1 MENVIIKFVADT
13 DGLQPAI
20 KQLEAIGKITAEDA
34 ARIQK
39 LNDEQREYIQTVNQ
53 TTTAFGN
60 LQSEAKDVAATIN
73 AQVLQGVADAMAEMG
88 NEAQKGAGKFK
99 SLKSELRELKAQIAS
114 GSLGAK
120 EMREAT
126 MRAAELEDQIGDVS
140 EKVRALAS
148 DTKYIDAAVTA
159 MKGFAAAGAIAQGSM
174 ALLGSENED
183 LQKTMMKV
191 QAATAVL
198 MGVQEMAAIVTGQS
212 AAKTLFL
219 DAAQKVATVSSRVL
233 GVTISASMAAAT
245 MGLSLVIGAIAAL
258 VVSMDD
264 ASDEAEAKAKE
275 AQEKEA
281 EIRKKNYENYI
292 KGLIS
297 QGKAE
302 DELILS
308 RLKRKEKTMQNEIEL
323 ETMAAR
329 LRIKALRESYLAD
342 EINMHEM
349 VKRKKDIEAQLEYDI
364 EQIRKRY
371 AEKDKQTREKNQAER
386 QQARQKE
393 IDDEIKRLEVLNT
406 LRREVSDRFIRDELA
421 ALQLQALNQNETND
435 QIAAMLADNYDKQ
448 IALRKQLLIANQDLT
463 KNELE
468 LETAKLD
475 EEAKV
480 YRATLAAKVLAAK
493 NANQEITTDTE
504 EATKKQTDYVQQYA
518 DAATSILTTLLQTN
532 KELTQRQLEAQ
543 LGAIQEERDT
553 ALRTID
559 LTEAQRLKIEERY
572 RQQEKR
578 IKEQAFKQQKQA
590 DIIQA
595 TINTALAVS
604 RALASPP
611 SPNVAAA
618 VAAGIAG
625 GAQIALIA
633 SQPLPRFAQGT
644 EQFLT
649 DGTGTSDSG
658 LAWLSNGERVVPAS
672 INSEY
677 WGALSAIQNRKISP
691 RLANSVIE
699 ELSRGGGDAMTF
711 DYDRLGRV
719 IGGGKSSSK
728 VVINLDERGFTK
740 HVMRENS
747 RVTYLNKKLRLTA

>member
-73 AQVLQGVADAMAEMG
+73 AQILQGVADAMAEMG

-99 SLKSELRELKAQIAS
+99 SLKAELRELKAQIAS

-126 MRAAELEDQIGDVS
+126 LRAAELEDQIGDVS

-183 LQKTMMKV
+183 LQKTMLKV

-198 MGVQEMAAIVTGQS
+198 MGVQEMATIVTGQS

-219 DAAQKVATVSSRVL
+219 DAAQKVAAVSSKAL
-233 GVTISASMAAAT
+233 GITISTSMAAAT
-245 MGLSLVIGAIAAL
+245 MGLSLVIGAIAVLSSDLADANEEVKKSVDESDRILADAEEMRIKRKMKGKEQEIAL
-258 VVSMDD
+258 EKLAFQREAALLNKMDEERKI
-264 ASDEAEAKAKE
+264 SDQAYRVAWTELRVAHENKLLDIDKKYKDEELKRQKDLHSKKKAE
-275 AQEKEA
+275 
-281 EIRKKNYENYI
+281 RKKD
-292 KGLIS
+292 
-297 QGKAE
+297 AE
-302 DELILS
+302 DE
-308 RLKRKEKTMQNEIEL
+308 
-323 ETMAAR
+323 
-329 LRIKALRESYLAD
+329 
-342 EINMHEM
+342 
-349 VKRKKDIEAQLEYDI
+349 
-364 EQIRKRY
+364 
-371 AEKDKQTREKNQAER
+371 EKDLERR
-386 QQARQKE
+386 QQ
-393 IDDEIKRLEVLNT
+393 
-406 LRREVSDRFIRDELA
+406 LRKAAEERDLRSQLA
-421 ALQLQALNQNETND
+421 ALQLEALNRNETND
-435 QIAAMLADNYDKQ
+435 EIAGMLADNFDKQ
-448 IALRKQLLIANQDLT
+448 IELRKQMLILNESLT
-463 KNELE
+463 LKELE
-468 LETAKLD
+468 LEQAKLD

-504 EATKKQTDYVQQYA
+504 EATKKQQASMQDYV
-518 DAATSILTTLLQTN
+518 DASVTIMSTLVQASKEISQRRMNQELDNLNYMREAELNST
-532 KELTQRQLEAQ
+532 ELTEKQREQ
-543 LGAIQEERDT
+543 
-553 ALRTID
+553 
-559 LTEAQRLKIEERY
+559 IEKRY
-572 RQQEKR
+572 RQQELNIKR
-578 IKEQAFKQQKQA
+578 QAFQAQKNA
-590 DIIQA
+590 DVIQA

-604 RALASPP
+604 RALTGAPP
-611 SPNVAAA
+611 PANFALAA
-618 VAAGIAG
+618 AAGIAG
-625 GAQIALIA
+625 GAQVALIA
-633 SQPLPRFAQGT
+633 SQPLPRFAKGT

-677 WGALSAIQNRKISP
+677 WGALSAIHNRKVSP

-699 ELSRGGGDAMTF
+699 ELSRGGGDGMVF

>member
-1 MENVIIKFVADT
+1 VENVIIKFVADT

-53 TTTAFGN
+53 TTTAFGE
-60 LQSEAKDVAATIN
+60 LSAEAKDITAAIN

-88 NEAQKGAGKFK
+88 EEAQKGATKFK
-99 SLKSELRELKAQIAS
+99 SLKAELRELKAQIAK
-114 GSLGAK
+114 GDMGAK
-120 EMREAT
+120 ELREAT
-126 MRAAELEDQIGDVS
+126 KRAAELEDKIGDVS
-140 EKVRALAS
+140 EKVKALAS
-148 DTKYIDAAVTA
+148 DTKYIDSAVTA
-159 MKGFAAAGAIAQGSM
+159 MRGLAAAGAVTQGAM
-174 ALLGSENED
+174 ALLGNENED

-198 MGVQEMAAIVTGQS
+198 MGVQEMATIVTGQS

-219 DAAQKVATVSSRVL
+219 DAAQKVAAVSSKAL
-233 GVTISASMAAAT
+233 GVTITTSMAAAT
-245 MGLSLVIGAIAAL
+245 MGLSLVIGAIAVLSSDLADVNEEVKKNVDESDRILADAEQMRIKRKMKGKEQDIAL
-258 VVSMDD
+258 EKLAFEREKANLNKMIEERKISED
-264 ASDEAEAKAKE
+264 AYMKMFVELSLGHQQNLADIDKKYKDEELKRQKDLHNKKKAE
-275 AQEKEA
+275 
-281 EIRKKNYENYI
+281 RKKD
-292 KGLIS
+292 
-297 QGKAE
+297 AE
-302 DELILS
+302 DE
-308 RLKRKEKTMQNEIEL
+308 
-323 ETMAAR
+323 
-329 LRIKALRESYLAD
+329 
-342 EINMHEM
+342 
-349 VKRKKDIEAQLEYDI
+349 
-364 EQIRKRY
+364 
-371 AEKDKQTREKNQAER
+371 EKDLERR
-386 QQARQKE
+386 QQ
-393 IDDEIKRLEVLNT
+393 LNKAAEERD
-406 LRREVSDRFIRDELA
+406 LRNQLA
-421 ALQLQALNQNETND
+421 ALQLEALNRKETND
-435 QIAAMLADNYDKQ
+435 EIAAMLADNYDKQ
-448 IALRKQLLIANQDLT
+448 IELRKQLLILNESLT
-463 KNELE
+463 LKELE
-468 LETAKLD
+468 LEQAKLD

-518 DAATSILTTLLQTN
+518 DAATSIMTTLLQTN

-590 DIIQA
+590 DVIQA

-604 RALASPP
+604 RALATPP

-618 VAAGIAG
+618 AAAGIAG
-625 GAQIALIA
+625 AAQVALIA
-633 SQPLPRFAQGT
+633 SQPIPRFAKGT
-644 EQFLT
+644 EQFIT

-677 WGALSAIQNRKISP
+677 WGALSAIHNRKVSP

-699 ELSRGGGDAMTF
+699 ELSRGGSDAIGF

-719 IGGGKSSSK
+719 IGGGKGSSK

>member
-53 TTTAFGN
+53 TTTAFGE
-60 LQSEAKDVAATIN
+60 LSAEAKDITAAIN

-88 NEAQKGAGKFK
+88 EEAQKGATKFK
-99 SLKSELRELKAQIAS
+99 SLKAELRELKAQIAK
-114 GSLGAK
+114 GDMGAK
-120 EMREAT
+120 ELREAT
-126 MRAAELEDQIGDVS
+126 KRAAELEDQIGDVS
-140 EKVRALAS
+140 EKVKALAS
-148 DTKYIDAAVTA
+148 DTKYIDSAVTA
-159 MKGFAAAGAIAQGSM
+159 MRGLAAAGAVTQGAM
-174 ALLGSENED
+174 ALLGNENED

-198 MGVQEMAAIVTGQS
+198 MGVQEMATIVTGQS
-212 AAKTLFL
+212 ALKTLFL
-219 DAAQKVATVSSRVL
+219 DTAQKAAAVSSKAL
-233 GVTISASMAAAT
+233 GVTITTSMAAAT

-264 ASDEAEAKAKE
+264 ASEQAEAKAKE
-275 AQEKEA
+275 AQDKEEA
-281 EIRKKNYENYI
+281 MRKRNEENRI
-292 KGLIS
+292 KGLNS
-297 QGKAE
+297 QYKAE

-308 RLKRKEKTMQNEIEL
+308 RLKRKEKTLANEIEY

-329 LRIKALRESYLAD
+329 LRIKALRDSYMED
-342 EINMHEM
+342 TINMHEM
-349 VKRKKDIEAQLEYDI
+349 VMRKRDIEEQLQYDI

-371 AEKDKQTREKNQAER
+371 AEKARQAE
-386 QQARQKE
+386 
-393 IDDEIKRLEVLNT
+393 DKRLAEERRKREELTKDLEKMPPLKPLEVKLN
-406 LRREVSDRFIRDELA
+406 LKKLPMPEIEERMSSFMQAQLNASKEFNMKHEDLMAEFYASGIEKFEEF
-421 ALQLQALNQNETND
+421 LQAKRDAEKKYEEQRANRMRVAEAAASVFQVGLDAFKEMNQ
-435 QIAAMLADNYDKQ
+435 
-448 IALRKQLLIANQDLT
+448 R
-463 KNELE
+463 
-468 LETAKLD
+468 KLD
-475 EEAKV
+475 ED
-480 YRATLAAKVLAAK
+480 LSVL
-493 NANQEITTDTE
+493 
-504 EATKKQTDYVQQYA
+504 QQMK
-518 DAATSILTTLLQTN
+518 DN
-532 KELTQRQLEAQ
+532 
-543 LGAIQEERDT
+543 
-553 ALRTID
+553 ALRSTE

-572 RQQEKR
+572 RLEEKR
-578 IKEQAFKQQKQA
+578 IKEQAFKQQKTA

-595 TINTALAVS
+595 TINTALAIS
-604 RALASPP
+604 RALTGAPP
-611 SPNVAAA
+611 PANFAMAAA
-618 VAAGIAG
+618 AGVA
-625 GAQIALIA
+625 GAAQVALIA
-633 SQPLPRFAQGT
+633 SQPIPQFAKGT
-644 EQFLT
+644 EQFIT

-677 WGALSAIQNRKISP
+677 WGALSAIHNRKVSP

-699 ELSRGGGDAMTF
+699 ELSRGGSDAIGF

-719 IGGGKSSSK
+719 IGGGKGSSK

>member
-53 TTTAFGN
+53 TTTAFGE
-60 LQSEAKDVAATIN
+60 LSAEAKDITAAIN

-88 NEAQKGAGKFK
+88 EEAQKGATKFK
-99 SLKSELRELKAQIAS
+99 SLKAELRELKAQIAK
-114 GSLGAK
+114 GDMGAK
-120 EMREAT
+120 ELREAT
-126 MRAAELEDQIGDVS
+126 LRAAELEDKIGDVS

-159 MKGFAAAGAIAQGSM
+159 IKGLAAAGAVTQGSM

-183 LQKTMMKV
+183 LQKTMLKV

-198 MGVQEMAAIVTGQS
+198 MGVQEMATIVTGQS

-219 DAAQKVATVSSRVL
+219 DAAQKVAAVSSKAL
-233 GVTISASMAAAT
+233 GITISTSMAAAT
-245 MGLSLVIGAIAAL
+245 MGLSLVIGAIAVLSSDLADANEEVKKNVDESDRILADAEQMRIKRKMKGKEQDIAL
-258 VVSMDD
+258 EKLAFEREKANLNKMIDERKISED
-264 ASDEAEAKAKE
+264 AYMKMFVELSLGHQQNLADIDKKYKDEELKRQKDLHSKKKAE
-275 AQEKEA
+275 
-281 EIRKKNYENYI
+281 RKKD
-292 KGLIS
+292 
-297 QGKAE
+297 AE
-302 DELILS
+302 DE
-308 RLKRKEKTMQNEIEL
+308 
-323 ETMAAR
+323 
-329 LRIKALRESYLAD
+329 
-342 EINMHEM
+342 
-349 VKRKKDIEAQLEYDI
+349 
-364 EQIRKRY
+364 
-371 AEKDKQTREKNQAER
+371 EKDLERR
-386 QQARQKE
+386 QQ
-393 IDDEIKRLEVLNT
+393 LNKAAEERD
-406 LRREVSDRFIRDELA
+406 LRNQLA
-421 ALQLQALNQNETND
+421 ALQLEALNRNETND
-435 QIAAMLADNYDKQ
+435 EIAAMVADNYDKQ
-448 IALRKQLLIANQDLT
+448 IELRKQLLILNESLT
-463 KNELE
+463 LKELE
-468 LETAKLD
+468 LEQAKLD
-475 EEAKV
+475 EETKV

-518 DAATSILTTLLQTN
+518 DAATSIMTTLLQTN

-590 DIIQA
+590 DVIQA

-604 RALASPP
+604 RALATPP

-625 GAQIALIA
+625 ATQVALIA
-633 SQPLPRFAQGT
+633 SQPLPRFAKGT

-677 WGALSAIQNRKISP
+677 WGALSAIHNRKVSP

-699 ELSRGGGDAMTF
+699 ELSRGGSDAIGF

-719 IGGGKSSSK
+719 IGGGKGNSK

>member
-53 TTTAFGN
+53 TTTAFGE
-60 LQSEAKDVAATIN
+60 LSAEAKDITAAIN

-88 NEAQKGAGKFK
+88 EEAQKGATKFK
-99 SLKSELRELKAQIAS
+99 SLKAELRELKAQIAK
-114 GSLGAK
+114 GDMGAK
-120 EMREAT
+120 ELREAT
-126 MRAAELEDQIGDVS
+126 KRAAELEDQIGDVS
-140 EKVRALAS
+140 EKVKALAS
-148 DTKYIDAAVTA
+148 DTKYIDSAVTA
-159 MKGFAAAGAIAQGSM
+159 MRGLAAAGAVTQGAM

-198 MGVQEMAAIVTGQS
+198 MGVQEMATIVTGQS
-212 AAKTLFL
+212 ALKTLFL
-219 DAAQKVATVSSRVL
+219 DTAQKAAAVSSKAL
-233 GVTISASMAAAT
+233 GVTISTSMAAAT

-264 ASDEAEAKAKE
+264 ASEQAEAKAKE

-281 EIRKKNYENYI
+281 ALRKRNEENRI
-292 KGLIS
+292 KQLNS
-297 QGKAE
+297 QYKAE

-308 RLKRKEKTMQNEIEL
+308 RLKRKEKTLANEIEY

-329 LRIKALRESYLAD
+329 LRIKALRDSYMED
-342 EINMHEM
+342 TINMHEM
-349 VKRKKDIEAQLEYDI
+349 VMRKRDIEEQLQYDI

-371 AEKDKQTREKNQAER
+371 AEKARQAEDKR
-386 QQARQKE
+386 LAEERRKREELTKDLEKMPPLKPLEVKLNLKKLPMPDIEERMSSFMQAQLNASKEFNMKHEDLMAEFYASGIEKFEEFLQAKRDAEKAHEEKRVRQMQQAE
-393 IDDEIKRLEVLNT
+393 
-406 LRREVSDRFIRDELA
+406 A
-421 ALQLQALNQNETND
+421 AV
-435 QIAAMLADNYDKQ
+435 QIANVGFDVFKEM
-448 IALRKQLLIANQDLT
+448 NQR
-463 KNELE
+463 
-468 LETAKLD
+468 KLD
-475 EEAKV
+475 EELNAMNIL
-480 YRATLAAKVLAAK
+480 REQALA
-493 NANQEITTDTE
+493 NIN
-504 EATKKQTDYVQQYA
+504 
-518 DAATSILTTLLQTN
+518 
-532 KELTQRQLEAQ
+532 
-543 LGAIQEERDT
+543 
-553 ALRTID
+553 
-559 LTEAQRLKIEERY
+559 LTEAQRAQIEERFRAQERNIKR
-572 RQQEKR
+572 RQF
-578 IKEQAFKQQKQA
+578 QAQKAA
-590 DIIQA
+590 DVIQA
-595 TINTALAVS
+595 TINTALAIS
-604 RALASPP
+604 RAL
-611 SPNVAAA
+611 PNIPLAAA
-618 VAAGIAG
+618 AGVA
-625 GAQIALIA
+625 GAAQVAIIA
-633 SQPLPRFAQGT
+633 SQPIPQFAKGT
-644 EQFLT
+644 EQFIT

-677 WGALSAIQNRKISP
+677 WGALSAIHNRKVSP

-699 ELSRGGGDAMTF
+699 ELSRGGSDAIGF

-719 IGGGKSSSK
+719 IGGGKGSSK

>member
-1 MENVIIKFVADT
+1 VENVIIKFVADT

-60 LQSEAKDVAATIN
+60 LQAEAKDVAATIN

-88 NEAQKGAGKFK
+88 EEAQKGATKFK
-99 SLKSELRELKAQIAS
+99 SLKQELRELKAQIAS

-126 MRAAELEDQIGDVS
+126 LRAAELEDQIGDVS

-148 DTKYIDAAVTA
+148 DTKYIDSAVTA

-212 AAKTLFL
+212 ALKTLFL
-219 DAAQKVATVSSRVL
+219 DNAQKLATVSSRVL
-233 GVTISASMAAAT
+233 GVTITTSMAAAT

-275 AQEKEA
+275 AEEKHQEMIKRNEKNRKSQNDA
-281 EIRKKNYENYI
+281 EW
-292 KGLIS
+292 
-297 QGKAE
+297 
-302 DELILS
+302 ELTLS
-308 RLKRKEKTMQNEIEL
+308 RLKRKEKTLANEIEY
-323 ETMAAR
+323 EKMAAR
-329 LRIKALRESYLAD
+329 LRVKQLHDSYIAD
-342 EINMHEM
+342 EINITEM
-349 VKRKKDIEAQLEYDI
+349 NMRKRDIEEQLQYDI

-371 AEKDKQTREKNQAER
+371 AEKAKQAE
-386 QQARQKE
+386 
-393 IDDEIKRLEVLNT
+393 DKRLAE
-406 LRREVSDRFIRDELA
+406 A
-421 ALQLQALNQNETND
+421 
-435 QIAAMLADNYDKQ
+435 
-448 IALRKQLLIANQDLT
+448 RKQREDLT
-463 KNELE
+463 KDLEKMPPLKPLEQKIEMKMAPEPDFDTRMSSFVQAQLNASKEFNVKHEDLMNEFYASEFDHFEQFLQAKRDAE
-468 LETAKLD
+468 KAHEEERARRMQMAEAAVQIANVGFDVFKEMNQRKLD
-475 EEAKV
+475 EELN
-480 YRATLAAKVLAAK
+480 TL
-493 NANQEITTDTE
+493 NMMR
-504 EATKKQTDYVQQYA
+504 EAELRNT
-518 DAATSILTTLLQTN
+518 
-532 KELTQRQLEAQ
+532 ELTEKQREQ
-543 LGAIQEERDT
+543 
-553 ALRTID
+553 
-559 LTEAQRLKIEERY
+559 IEKRY
-572 RQQEKR
+572 LQQERNIKR
-578 IKEQAFKQQKQA
+578 NAFQAQKAA

-604 RALASPP
+604 RALPIIPLS
-611 SPNVAAA
+611 
-618 VAAGIAG
+618 VAAGVAG
-625 GAQIALIA
+625 AAQIALIS
-633 SQPLPRFAQGT
+633 SQPIPQFAKGT

-677 WGALSAIQNRKISP
+677 WGALSAIHNRKISP

-699 ELSRGGGDAMTF
+699 ELSKGGGDGMTF

>member
-1 MENVIIKFVADT
+1 VENVIIKFVADT

-60 LQSEAKDVAATIN
+60 LQAEAKDVAAAIN

-88 NEAQKGAGKFK
+88 EEAQKGATKFK
-99 SLKSELRELKAQIAS
+99 SLKAELRELKAQIAK
-114 GSLGAK
+114 GDMGAK
-120 EMREAT
+120 ELREAT
-126 MRAAELEDQIGDVS
+126 KRAAELEDQIGDVS
-140 EKVRALAS
+140 EKVKALAS
-148 DTKYIDAAVTA
+148 DTKYIDSAVTA
-159 MKGFAAAGAIAQGSM
+159 MRGLAAAGAVTQGAM
-174 ALLGSENED
+174 ALLGNENED

-198 MGVQEMAAIVTGQS
+198 MGVQEMATIVTGQS

-219 DAAQKVATVSSRVL
+219 DAAQKVAAVSSKAL
-233 GVTISASMAAAT
+233 GVTISTSMAAAT
-245 MGLSLVIGAIAAL
+245 MGLSLVIGAIAVLSSDLADANEEVKKSVDESDRILADAEQMRIKRRMKGKEQDIAL
-258 VVSMDD
+258 EKLAFEREKANLNKMIEERKISED
-264 ASDEAEAKAKE
+264 AYMKMFVELSLGHQQNLADIDKKYKDEELKRQKDLHSKKKAE
-275 AQEKEA
+275 
-281 EIRKKNYENYI
+281 RKKD
-292 KGLIS
+292 
-297 QGKAE
+297 AE
-302 DELILS
+302 DE
-308 RLKRKEKTMQNEIEL
+308 
-323 ETMAAR
+323 
-329 LRIKALRESYLAD
+329 
-342 EINMHEM
+342 
-349 VKRKKDIEAQLEYDI
+349 
-364 EQIRKRY
+364 
-371 AEKDKQTREKNQAER
+371 EKDLERR
-386 QQARQKE
+386 QQ
-393 IDDEIKRLEVLNT
+393 LNKAAMERD
-406 LRREVSDRFIRDELA
+406 LRSQLA
-421 ALQLQALNQNETND
+421 ALQLEALNRNETND
-435 QIAAMLADNYDKQ
+435 EIAAMLADNFDKQ
-448 IALRKQLLIANQDLT
+448 IELRKQMLILNESLT
-463 KNELE
+463 LKELE

-480 YRATLAAKVLAAK
+480 YRAMLAAKVLAAK
-493 NANQEITTDTE
+493 HANQEITTDTE
-504 EATKKQTDYVQQYA
+504 ESTKKQTNYVQQYA
-518 DAATSILTTLLQTN
+518 DAATSIMTTLLQTN

-543 LGAIQEERDT
+543 LAAIQEERDT

-572 RQQEKR
+572 RQQEKQ

-590 DIIQA
+590 DVIQA
-595 TINTALAVS
+595 TINTALAIS
-604 RALASPP
+604 RALTGAPP
-611 SPNVAAA
+611 PANFAMAAA
-618 VAAGIAG
+618 AGVA
-625 GAQIALIA
+625 GAAQVALIA
-633 SQPLPRFAQGT
+633 SQPLPRFAKGT
-644 EQFLT
+644 EQFIT

-677 WGALSAIQNRKISP
+677 WGALSAIHNRKVSP

-699 ELSRGGGDAMTF
+699 ELSRGGSDAIGF

-719 IGGGKSSSK
+719 IGGGKGSSK

>member
-1 MENVIIKFVADT
+1 VENVIIKFVADT

-53 TTTAFGN
+53 TTTAFGE
-60 LQSEAKDVAATIN
+60 LSAEAKDITATIN

-99 SLKSELRELKAQIAS
+99 SLKAELRELKAQIAS

-120 EMREAT
+120 ELREAT
-126 MRAAELEDQIGDVS
+126 KRAAELEDQIGDVS

-198 MGVQEMAAIVTGQS
+198 MGVQEMATIVTGQS

-219 DAAQKVATVSSRVL
+219 DAAQKVAAVSSKAL
-233 GVTISASMAAAT
+233 GITISTSMAAAT
-245 MGLSLVIGAIAAL
+245 MGLSLVIGAIAVLSSDLADANEEVKKNVDESDRILADAEQMRIKRKMKGKEQDIAL
-258 VVSMDD
+258 EKLAFEREKANLNKMIDERKISED
-264 ASDEAEAKAKE
+264 AYMKMFVELSLGHQQNLADIDKKYKDEELKRQKDLHSKKKAE
-275 AQEKEA
+275 
-281 EIRKKNYENYI
+281 RKKD
-292 KGLIS
+292 
-297 QGKAE
+297 AE
-302 DELILS
+302 DE
-308 RLKRKEKTMQNEIEL
+308 
-323 ETMAAR
+323 
-329 LRIKALRESYLAD
+329 
-342 EINMHEM
+342 
-349 VKRKKDIEAQLEYDI
+349 
-364 EQIRKRY
+364 
-371 AEKDKQTREKNQAER
+371 EKDLERR
-386 QQARQKE
+386 QQ
-393 IDDEIKRLEVLNT
+393 LNKAAEERD
-406 LRREVSDRFIRDELA
+406 LRSQLA
-421 ALQLQALNQNETND
+421 ALQLEALNRKETND
-435 QIAAMLADNYDKQ
+435 EIAAMLADNYDKQ
-448 IALRKQLLIANQDLT
+448 IELRKQLLILNESLT
-463 KNELE
+463 LKELE
-468 LETAKLD
+468 LEQAKLD

-518 DAATSILTTLLQTN
+518 DAATSIMTTLLQTN

-590 DIIQA
+590 DVIQA

-604 RALASPP
+604 RALATPP

-625 GAQIALIA
+625 AAQVALIA
-633 SQPLPRFAQGT
+633 SQPLPRFAKGT
-644 EQFLT
+644 EQFIT

-677 WGALSAIQNRKISP
+677 WGALSAIHNRKVSP

-699 ELSRGGGDAMTF
+699 ELSRGGSDAIGF

-719 IGGGKSSSK
+719 IGGGKGSSK